1 MHKTL
6 LITFIVIAFAAMAV
20 GQTEISNFSSTGS
33 GYTTATINDY
43 QSLGINPANLGWTR
57 NGHTMNIGFFE
68 FGSSIYSE
76 PLTKNQ
82 LFHDIWGD
90 PITLDPET
98 KLTAV
103 ENFADARIYSNNG
116 LLYIGFSYQD
126 EAIGGFAFSIRE
138 RFVWHSYLNEN
149 AANFLFLG
157 LTDPYFD
164 STAYEN
170 GLPVGYSTDPEW
182 ADKVYKGTDNHLLL
196 YREYNF
202 GYGRKVIKMD
212 NFVWYLGIGLKYVTG
227 YGMAR
232 YWQSDNGELIGSSA
246 LSPVFGIDYDEP
258 TPSQLEGSGY
268 KKVGTGFGF
277 DVGTSFEIK
286 QKLRIGLAVND
297 IGHIKWDGNVYQ
309 GNNGRVWRVETP
321 GIDNYNIFEQGEL
334 IVTDNLPED
343 PDQWEGISEITIK
356 LPMNFRGGISYRFSK
371 EIEIGGDA
379 YVPIGEKVPGT
390 FEAPVYGFGA
400 RYNPAQWIQLSLGVV
415 TGGKFGTNIPLGFT
429 FYPIN
434 NKNTSWE
441 VGFATR
447 DIMTWFKQQNPTL
460 SIAYGFLRFSFG
472 QSKQE

>member
-1 MHKTL
+1 
-6 LITFIVIAFAAMAV
+6 
-20 GQTEISNFSSTGS
+20 
-33 GYTTATINDY
+33 
-43 QSLGINPANLGWTR
+43 
-57 NGHTMNIGFFE
+57 
-68 FGSSIYSE
+68 
-76 PLTKNQ
+76 
-82 LFHDIWGD
+82 
-90 PITLDPET
+90 
-98 KLTAV
+98 
-103 ENFADARIYSNNG
+103 
-116 LLYIGFSYQD
+116 
-126 EAIGGFAFSIRE
+126 
-138 RFVWHSYLNEN
+138 
-149 AANFLFLG
+149 
-157 LTDPYFD
+157 
-164 STAYEN
+164 
-170 GLPVGYSTDPEW
+170 
-182 ADKVYKGTDNHLLL
+182 LLL

-202 GYGRKVIKMD
+202 GYGRKVIKTD

-246 LSPVFGIDYDEP
+246 FSPAFGINYDKP

-268 KKVGTGFGF
+268 KKVGSGFGF

-309 GNNGRVWRVETP
+309 GNNGRVWKVETS

-343 PDQWEGISEITIK
+343 PDQWEGINEITIK
-356 LPMNFRGGISYRFSK
+356 LPMNFRGGICYRFSK

-400 RYNPAQWIQLSLGVV
+400 RFNPAQWIQLSLGIV
-415 TGGKFGTNIPLGFT
+415 TGGKFGTNIPIGFT

-460 SIAYGFLRFSFG
+460 SIAFGFLRFSFG